1 MMTEPRAE
9 GSPLLTMEGISKR
22 YGGIRAVEHGELV
35 VARPGEV
42 HALMGTNGSG
52 KSTMLKILSGEE
64 RPDSGTIRLGG
75 EAVSFHSPAQ
85 AVAAGVALVSQETAV
100 VPHLTVAENVMMGRL
115 RRGALGVDWA
125 ATARRAA
132 EITASLGLDAPV
144 DTPVGALRAD
154 QRQVVEI
161 ARAIATDARI
171 LILDEPTSS
180 LADDRVKDLHDV
192 VRRLSDSGVA
202 VIFVSHRLDEVF
214 ELAEMITIMRDGRH
228 VETRP
233 TADYTVESLVRTMTG
248 YETSSGREPSAPR
261 TRTIDGEPVL
271 ELDGLCGDTLADVS
285 LSLRPGEI
293 VGVAGLGGSGREE
306 LLAMIFGA
314 VKPRSG
320 RVRYR
325 GEELRGADPRS
336 RIRAGI
342 GYVPPDRANQG
353 VVRPMSSTANL
364 VLPVTSSRRMLSRI
378 NRKDESRRFAGR
390 QRSFGIRAGD
400 PQAPVSSLSGGNQQK
415 IVLGKWLELDL
426 GLLLLEEP
434 TRGIDVAARSD
445 IHDRLREVADEG
457 LGVLVSSS
465 ETDELL
471 TLCDRIVV
479 MFGGRVIAERPA
491 EGLDENTLTSLV
503 GGHL

>member
-1 MMTEPRAE
+1 MTQHHAKS
-9 GSPLLTMEGISKR
+9 SPLLKMEGISKR
-22 YGGIRAVEHGELV
+22 YGGIRAIEHGELV

-64 RPDSGTIRLGG
+64 RADAGTITLAGT
-75 EAVSFHSPAQ
+75 EVSFSSPAE

-100 VPHLTVAENVMMGRL
+100 VPHLTVAENVLMGRL
-115 RRGALGVDWA
+115 KRGPFGVDWA
-125 ATARRAA
+125 ASMNAAA
-132 EITASLGLDAPV
+132 EITGSLGLNVPG
-144 DTPVGALRAD
+144 DTQVGALRAD

-161 ARAIATDARI
+161 ARAIATEARI

-192 VRRLSDSGVA
+192 VRKLAASGVA

-214 ELAEMITIMRDGRH
+214 ELADMITIMRDGRH

-233 TADYTVESLVRTMTG
+233 TTEYTVESLVRTMTG
-248 YETSSGREPSAPR
+248 IEPAPSGGPVAARER
-261 TRTIDGEPVL
+261 VIGDEPVL
-271 ELDGLCGDTLADVS
+271 ELEGLSGDTLDGVT

-293 VGVAGLGGSGREE
+293 IGIAGLGGSGREE

-314 VKPRSG
+314 AKPRSG
-320 RVRYR
+320 RMIYR
-325 GEELRGADPRS
+325 GTELRGADPRS
-336 RIRAGI
+336 RIHAGI

-364 VLPVTSSRRMLSRI
+364 VLPVTSKRRMLSRI
-378 NRKDESRRFAGR
+378 NRRDESRRFEGR

-434 TRGIDVAARSD
+434 TRGIDVGARSD

-465 ETDELL
+465 ENDELL
-471 TLCDRIVV
+471 TLCDRVIVL
-479 MFGGRVIAERPA
+479 FGGRIIAERPA
-491 EGLDENTLTSLV
+491 AELDENTLTSLV

>member
-1 MMTEPRAE
+1 MTDDHAK
-9 GSPLLTMEGISKR
+9 GSPLLAMEGISKR
-22 YGGIRAVEHGELV
+22 YGGIRAIEHGELV
-35 VARPGEV
+35 VARAGEV

-64 RPDSGTIRLGG
+64 RPDSGTVRLAG
-75 EAVSFHSPAQ
+75 APVSFHSPAE
-85 AVAAGVALVSQETAV
+85 AVSAGVALVSQETAV
-100 VPHLTVAENVMMGRL
+100 VPHLTVAENVLMGRL
-115 RRGALGVDWA
+115 RRGPFGVDWA
-125 ATARRAA
+125 ASARDAA
-132 EITASLGLDAPV
+132 EITDSLGLGAPV

-161 ARAIATDARI
+161 ARAIATRARI

-192 VRRLSDSGVA
+192 VRRLAASGVA

-214 ELAEMITIMRDGRH
+214 ELADTVTVMRDGRH

-233 TADYTVESLVRTMTG
+233 TAEYTVESLVRTMTG
-248 YETSSGREPSAPR
+248 AEPAKERGPAVRR
-261 TRTIDGEPVL
+261 TRAIGDEAVL
-271 ELDGLCGDTLADVS
+271 ELHELHGDTIAGVS

-314 VKPRSG
+314 LKPRSG

-364 VLPVTSSRRMLSRI
+364 VLPVTSSRRGLSRI
-378 NRKDESRRFAGR
+378 DRRDESRRFAGR

-434 TRGIDVAARSD
+434 TRGIDVGARSD
-445 IHDRLREVADEG
+445 IHDRLREVADQG

-465 ETDELL
+465 ENDELL
-471 TLCDRIVV
+471 TLCDRVIVL
-479 MFGGRVIAERPA
+479 FGGRVIAERSA
-491 EGLDENTLTSLV
+491 EELDENTLTSLV